1 MIFSKQRKTFRLPSY
16 ASGALELKLKEQL
29 LFALKVKNIEFCDD
43 LRYPASFKENEN
55 ISKNGDTAEGYSQ
68 KNCILCKIP
77 PINEQTYILA
87 NSGRCL
93 RSKRHLTNK
102 TCQTKQCEHHN
113 QVTVSE
119 SNNFK
124 NLTNSFCSENDNNA
138 EYEPN
143 LQKMDKSTLK
153 IFLQFKEQSRKANY
167 VPVTIEQDKIQG
179 FIVRA
184 YDEIKEKTLICE
196 YVGDVDFARNRI
208 FDKND
213 SIMDLLRTGRSKC
226 SLVICPEK
234 YGNIARFLSGINN
247 QDEKA
252 KEKQNVIF
260 YLSIFS
266 CFFFF

>member
-1 MIFSKQRKTFRLPSY
+1 M
-16 ASGALELKLKEQL
+16 ELKLKEQL

-55 ISKNGDTAEGYSQ
+55 NSEMEDPIARYSQ
-68 KNCILCKIP
+68 KNCYSCNIP
-77 PINEQTYILA
+77 NDEETHVRA
-87 NSGRCL
+87 NTRRCL
-93 RSKRHLTNK
+93 RSKRHLANDPYQPKNSEYTHK
-102 TCQTKQCEHHN
+102 
-113 QVTVSE
+113 TVSE

-124 NLTNSFCSENDNNA
+124 NLTNSFCSENDNDA

-143 LQKMDKSTLK
+143 LQKMDKNTLK

-247 QDEKA
+247 KDEKA

-260 YLSIFS
+260 FLIVYFFS
-266 CFFFF
+266 YCSFFILYF